1 MKLLLADGTNIVM
14 RCAFG
19 GDIQPPEAIVSATTM
34 IERAAREVGAT
45 HMIIALDYP
54 GVIGVSLL
62 ITLIYLIAN
71 LLIDLA
77 YPLADPR
84 MRARA

>member
-1 MKLLLADGTNIVM
+1 LYTFQSIT
-14 RCAFG
+14 
-19 GDIQPPEAIVSATTM
+19 S
-34 IERAAREVGAT
+34 
-45 HMIIALDYP
+45 LDYP

-77 YPLADPR
+77 YPIVDPR
-84 MRARA
+84 MRALR